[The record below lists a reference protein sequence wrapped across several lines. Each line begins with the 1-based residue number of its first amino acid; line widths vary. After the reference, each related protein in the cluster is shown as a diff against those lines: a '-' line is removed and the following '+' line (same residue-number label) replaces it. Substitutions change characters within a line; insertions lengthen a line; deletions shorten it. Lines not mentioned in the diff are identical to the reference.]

1 MKRKTVKSFI
11 KSFAF
16 LALLLSLTTEA
27 FACTG
32 IYVGSE
38 ASADGTYIIAR
49 SNDYQDIWPNYV
61 DIVERVENEPGRTMA
76 VDNGDTV
83 FAPLPDTTYRYTAT
97 PWTDSGKDYNGL
109 ERDGAVC
116 ANEYGVSMTMSITA
130 FANER
135 ALAADP
141 LIENGLTE
149 FTANELV
156 ICQSKTAREAV
167 RVLLSL
173 IDTYGSSES
182 NIAMISDRSEVWYV
196 EMYTGH
202 QYAAVKMPADAV
214 SVFGNE
220 FNLVYLSEYEESVA
234 SPELES
240 LAKESGFAVCGEN
253 GELNIM
259 ATYSMPFFEYSHMRT
274 WNGHRLMAPSA
285 YGDYDAEKVYPLAF
299 HADKKV
305 SVTDVFSLL
314 RNRFEGTV
322 YSPDDTG
329 RCDMRVIG
337 TDTALSVHAVQT
349 YPNLPADMAV
359 VTWESSGPAA
369 YGVFVPVSNCS
380 TAVSSAYGTNQ
391 PYSEFGN
398 FDTEHYAYYL
408 FKGMNTLCVTDAET
422 YGRPVQEYWKT
433 AEAKMTEGMAKVLK
447 TACEN
452 RDKSEKDAAEYVT
465 AYCVSMQEAAFR
477 DGQKLFNDLSWL
489 MAKNSNT
496 MRKGINPETHEV
508 LDENKPL
515 TVLEVNEDASK
526 YDLVPEYTNA
536 ASMWSWI
543 IPAAVIVAAALT
555 FIIIK
560 CRKSRNKPSEN
571 LT

>member
-1 MKRKTVKSFI
+1 MKRTIKKT
-11 KSFAF
+11 
-16 LALLLSLTTEA
+16 LAVIPLILIILAISVPA
-27 FACTG
+27 YACTG

-38 ASADGTYIIAR
+38 ASADGTSIIAR

-109 ERDGAVC
+109 ERDGAAC

-130 FANER
+130 FANEK

-182 NIAMISDRSEVWYV
+182 NIAMISDQSEVWYV

-202 QYAAVKMPADAV
+202 QYAAVKLPSDAV

-220 FNLVYLSEYEESVA
+220 FNIVYLSEYQESVV
-234 SPELES
+234 SQELES
-240 LAKESGFAVCGEN
+240 LAKEKGFAVYGEN

-274 WNGHRLMAPSA
+274 WNGHLLLAPSA
-285 YGDYDAEKVYPLAF
+285 YGDYEAEKVYPLTF
-299 HADKKV
+299 HADKKL

-314 RNRFEGTV
+314 RNRFEGTE
-322 YSPDDTG
+322 YCPDNTG
-329 RCDMRVIG
+329 RTDMRVIG
-337 TDTALSVHAVQT
+337 TDTALSVHVVQT
-349 YPNLPADMAV
+349 YPDLPADMAV

-447 TACEN
+447 TACKN

-477 DGQKLFNDLSWL
+477 DGQKLFNDLNWL

-508 LDENKPL
+508 LDEDKPL
-515 TVLEVNEDASK
+515 TPFEPEG
-526 YDLVPEYTNA
+526 DLSAYGAVQEFAPSGSINQGLMIA
-536 ASMWSWI
+536 LISAF
-543 IPAAVIVAAALT
+543 AVIVALVLT
-555 FIIIK
+555 
-560 CRKSRNKPSEN
+560 CLVRRRNKAVN
-571 LT
+571 